1 MKTMRDRFPWLTIPE
16 SIQSEIEIR
25 MPQFLLQEAAG
36 HGEKIMKCTACGNA
50 GRHSPIARNH
60 GHAACPYCMEP
71 VEVVDHLRMKSQPGG
86 EMKGLRRYCNVM
98 IFLAIDE
105 ILWAIDARATR
116 AILRNSFDGPDLYT
130 DMDFYVFS
138 VYRFE
143 PGCAEQHKWSIVY
156 DSEMKQW
163 KHDWKFLSTPIEP
176 TNQGYMGNGDGTYA
190 VFGLEEALPRTSCRY
205 CGIEDFFDDLS
216 DGAEVR
222 GAIKYLREWCKRPK
236 LEYVVKWGLDDVAKD
251 LVYRGLTNGRKVNW
265 KAETPW
271 GFLKIKKEDWKIYRE
286 SSAASV
292 ELLYN
297 NRKLFRLP
305 VPQLLQ
311 IAKRNR
317 GEYKW
322 MDYAIQLTKR
332 GISLKEQI
340 KYLDKQAVHGRFD
353 WSAAYWLDYMELA
366 EELGRDVSYPDGAA
380 MPRSLIEAHDQ
391 MADLRN
397 ALRETEKAR
406 ELKKKSRKYGKRR
419 ERLQKKYAYRSGELE
434 IRVPE
439 NAQEIIREGNVLR
452 ICVGGYA
459 ERHLTGA
466 TTILFLRHSRK
477 PDTPYV
483 CIEINEKDNRIIQ
496 IHGYRNEGYM
506 NKRGKRGRN
515 PMARHGDFINE
526 WLAWVKAGSKRTTI
540 TRKEETA

>member
-25 MPQFLLQEAAG
+25 MPQFILQEAAG
-36 HGEKIMKCTACGNA
+36 NGDKYMKCTACGNA

-86 EMKGLRRYCNVM
+86 EVKGLRRYCNVM
-98 IFLAIDE
+98 IFLAVDG

-116 AILRNSFDGPDLYT
+116 AILRNSFDGPDFYT
-130 DMDFYVFS
+130 DVDFYVFS

-222 GAIKYLREWCKRPK
+222 GVIKYLREWCKRSK
-236 LEYVVKWGLDDVAKD
+236 LELVVKWGLDDVAKD
-251 LVYRGLTNGRKVNW
+251 LVYRGLTNGGKVNW

-297 NRKLFRLP
+297 NRKFFRLP

-311 IAKRNR
+311 IAKRNS

-353 WSAAYWLDYMELA
+353 RSAAYWLDYMELA

-391 MADLRN
+391 MVDLRN
-397 ALRETEKAR
+397 RHQEELRLR
-406 ELKKKSRKYGKRR
+406 ELKKRDEGYAKRKTAL
-419 ERLQKKYAYRSGELE
+419 EKKYAYRSGDLE
-434 IRVPE
+434 IRVPQG
-439 NAQEIIREGNVLR
+439 AADIIREGNVLK

-459 ERHLTGA
+459 ARHLDGK
-466 TTILFLRHSRK
+466 TTILFLRHARR
-477 PDTPYV
+477 PDSPYV
-483 CIEINEKDNRIIQ
+483 CIEIDEKTNRIIQ
-496 IHGYRNEGYM
+496 IHGYRNERYKTGDGW
-506 NKRGKRGRN
+506 GKS
-515 PMARHGDFINE
+515 PMDRHRDFISA
-526 WLAWVKAGSKRTTI
+526 WLAWVNAGSRRKQNV
-540 TRKEETA
+540 RKEETA